1 MLGKISNFF
10 VKLMQRYMPDPF
22 LFVIILTLLSFVMA
36 LLLTP
41 TPFIKMLED
50 WYKGLWAILTFG
62 LQMVL
67 ILVTGYTLAE
77 TKVIK
82 KFLTSLANIPTNQAN
97 AAVMIFLI
105 AAIASFINWGLGLIT
120 GAILAR
126 EIAKR
131 IEKADFGYLVASA
144 YIGFIVWA
152 GGLSSSIAL
161 VIASKG
167 NPMNIIEKHTQEVVG
182 LSQTVFASYN
192 LIATILTV
200 FVIAFII
207 YFSQPKQDLKIVD
220 KSILEAQDKELEQT
234 KEIKRD
240 DTFASRLENAW
251 ILNVIIFIMGL
262 VYLFKFGFKLDI
274 NKFIFIMFLAGLILH
289 WRPITYVKTFNNAAK
304 VSGPLILQYPLYGG
318 IMGLITGSGLAAVI
332 AGWFVS
338 FSSAHTLPFWGF
350 ISSIIISLFVP
361 SGGGHWV
368 IQAPIFVPAASSL
381 GSSQALTAMGIA
393 YGEQVANMIQPFWA
407 LPILAIARLG
417 AKDIM
422 GYCTLALFVGTIIF
436 GSVLLIVG

>member
-10 VKLMQRYMPDPF
+10 VKLMQKYMPDPF
-22 LFVIILTLLSFVMA
+22 LFVIVLTLLSFVMA

-41 TPFIKMLED
+41 TPFIKMVED

-77 TKVIK
+77 TKIIK
-82 KFLTSLANIPTNQAN
+82 KFLTFLAGIPKDQAN

-131 IEKADFGYLVASA
+131 VEKADFGYLVASA

-167 NPMNIIEKHTQEVVG
+167 NPMNIIEQHTHVIVG
-182 LSQTVFASYN
+182 LSQTVFAWYN
-192 LIATILTV
+192 LIATVITVIILS
-200 FVIAFII
+200 FVI
-207 YFSQPKQDLKIVD
+207 YFTQPKKDLKIID
-220 KSILEAQDKELEQT
+220 KSILEAQDKELEQA
-234 KEIKRD
+234 KEVKKD
-240 DTFASRLENAW
+240 NTFASKLENAW
-251 ILNVIIFIMGL
+251 ILNVIVFLIGL
-262 VYLFKFGFKLDI
+262 IYLFKFGFKLDI
-274 NKFIFIMFLAGLILH
+274 NKFIFIMFLVGLILH
-289 WRPITYVKTFNNAAK
+289 WKPIVYVKTFNNAAK
-304 VSGPLILQYPLYGG
+304 VTGPLILQYPLYGG
-318 IMGLITGSGLAAVI
+318 IMGLITGSGLAAVM

-338 FSSAHTLPFWGF
+338 FSTAHTLPFWSF
-350 ISSIIISLFVP
+350 ISSIIISLFIP

-368 IQAPIFVPAASSL
+368 VQAPIMVPAAQTL

-393 YGEQVANMIQPFWA
+393 YGEQVANMMQPFWA

-422 GYCTLALFVGTIIF
+422 GYCTLALFIGTIIF
-436 GSVLLIVG
+436 GSMLIIVG